1 MKLGTYHLSAMRNMD
16 CWTCHDMLL
25 INLSLPPVHERDG
38 HEGHEDHDG
47 ADADGGVLGG
57 RLAQTSCDEQIGRV
71 VEDCV
76 DPSELPRVLLL
87 RCIDWVE
94 RLAGKEEVERGP
106 DPVDIFHF
114 ELRMS

>member
-1 MKLGTYHLSAMRNMD
+1 
-16 CWTCHDMLL
+16 MLL

-71 VEDCV
+71 VEDRV
-76 DPSELPRVLLL
+76 DPR
-87 RCIDWVE
+87 
-94 RLAGKEEVERGP
+94 
-106 DPVDIFHF
+106 
-114 ELRMS
+114 ELRQIETMKRDDIQL